1 MLYDIALFCFLIYIV
16 EEIIREVNETQV
28 DTNGSVGVLV
38 NYQKFYFSFVVV
50 YICFL
55 TDGRLSSLYD
65 ALCYLVIFV
74 LYIMVNSL
82 QHNILVA
89 FKICVGTHKS
99 ENLYR
104 ESNINGL
111 WVF

>member
-28 DTNGSVGVLV
+28 YTNGSVGVLV

-55 TDGRLSSLYD
+55 ADGRLSSLYD
-65 ALCYLVIFV
+65 ALCYLVIFCT
-74 LYIMVNSL
+74 L
-82 QHNILVA
+82 HNG
-89 FKICVGTHKS
+89 K
-99 ENLYR
+99 
-104 ESNINGL
+104 
-111 WVF
+111 